1 MVRRVC
7 LFKIFPP
14 CFPVFQGKKGALVRL
29 WIIKRMDIMSGVFEY
44 TVILGG
50 LFCIA
55 RISRGYQIHIE
66 PRIQGRIGRRL
77 VCFSALLLIFWTGYG
92 IVVFT
97 GIKNNYIT
105 GVLTANLIVFAAVFG
120 NWLAS
125 PLKRPAELVPLCLVV
140 ALSDIFSVFAGPTKQ
155 FAGTISQY
163 YEGGMEGIP
172 PLVDFIL
179 VKMPLPGQKFF
190 MPVFGITDWIV
201 IVLLSAGAVKFNM
214 DDNLLLTRKARSGRR
229 GQLFFF
235 PVAGLGL
242 ILSIVAARE
251 LNLYLPALPLIVL
264 VFLGVM
270 TVRYPEIRL
279 LTRAELKPMALVFF
293 LMVSLMVV
301 SHMR

>member
-1 MVRRVC
+1 MTGVQTC
-7 LFKIFPP
+7 
-14 CFPVFQGKKGALVRL
+14 ALPI
-29 WIIKRMDIMSGVFEY
+29 W
-44 TVILGG
+44 
-50 LFCIA
+50 
-55 RISRGYQIHIE
+55 
-66 PRIQGRIGRRL
+66 IQGRIGRRL

-179 VKMPLPGQKFF
+179 VKMPLPGQRSEERRVGEECRIGF
-190 MPVFGITDWIV
+190 
-201 IVLLSAGAVKFNM
+201 
-214 DDNLLLTRKARSGRR
+214 RARGSPD
-229 GQLFFF
+229 Q
-235 PVAGLGL
+235 
-242 ILSIVAARE
+242 
-251 LNLYLPALPLIVL
+251 
-264 VFLGVM
+264 
-270 TVRYPEIRL
+270 
-279 LTRAELKPMALVFF
+279 
-293 LMVSLMVV
+293 
-301 SHMR
+301 